1 MSLFTC
7 KVMRGVVITAGV
19 LFLLGFVLQSARL
32 LPADGYAALVT
43 LLSGTGLAA
52 MLSSLVIMVTAGIV
66 VLMPSVSRSL
76 DHCQH

>member
-7 KVMRGVVITAGV
+7 KVMRGVVIAAGI
-19 LFLLGFVLQSARL
+19 LFVLGFALQAGRL
-32 LPADGYAALVT
+32 LPTDEFAALVT

-52 MLSSLVIMVTAGIV
+52 MLSSLLIMVTAGFL

-76 DHCQH
+76 DRCQH

>member
-7 KVMRGVVITAGV
+7 KLMRGVVITAGS
-19 LFLLGFVLQSARL
+19 LFLLGFVLQAARL
-32 LPADGYAALVT
+32 LPAESAALVT

-52 MLSSLVIMVTAGIV
+52 MLSSLVLMVTAGLL